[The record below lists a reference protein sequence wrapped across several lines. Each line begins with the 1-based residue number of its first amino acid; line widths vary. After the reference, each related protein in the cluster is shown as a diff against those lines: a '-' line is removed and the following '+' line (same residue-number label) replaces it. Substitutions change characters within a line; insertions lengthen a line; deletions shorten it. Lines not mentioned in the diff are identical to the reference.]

1 MISVDGYMFVKS
13 QCCQCNIR
21 LDCKDEPSPLP
32 TAKLLRTNQCCQIL
46 GFQYA
51 GLNTEG
57 YCYRKLAGTV
67 RVNVQQ

>member
-32 TAKLLRTNQCCQIL
+32 TAKLLRTNQ
-46 GFQYA
+46 
-51 GLNTEG
+51 
-57 YCYRKLAGTV
+57 
-67 RVNVQQ
+67 